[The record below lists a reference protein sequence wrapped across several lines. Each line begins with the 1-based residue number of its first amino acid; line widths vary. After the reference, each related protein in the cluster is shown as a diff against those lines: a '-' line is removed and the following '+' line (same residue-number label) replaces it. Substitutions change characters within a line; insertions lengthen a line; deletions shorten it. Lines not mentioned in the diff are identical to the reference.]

1 MSVTFATDSAIEEI
15 MDIQRIVEAWQDAR
29 DDIDNL
35 TEEVKQ
41 LRQDIEMLK
50 GRGPVAGR
58 VPRQEEHQPEDDSD
72 FPQVDYSYG
81 NWDQD
86 LKSLRAKVRAK
97 YPNPEPERWRV
108 AKKAGKRVPVYVQ
121 RWGTGKGCRAIV
133 PKGDSQY
140 FLIGEVEELLGPGRT
155 NG

>member
-1 MSVTFATDSAIEEI
+1 MSVTFATDSAIEGT

-50 GRGPVAGR
+50 GRGPVPEPM
-58 VPRQEEHQPEDDSD
+58 PRPKEPQPEDDS
-72 FPQVDYSYG
+72 DYSYG

-86 LKSLRAKVRAK
+86 LKSVARRFTQVSQPQTRQVAGLPEKREKGFRFTSKQWVRGWAA
-97 YPNPEPERWRV
+97 EPLFQKEI
-108 AKKAGKRVPVYVQ
+108 AS
-121 RWGTGKGCRAIV
+121 I
-133 PKGDSQY
+133 S
-140 FLIGEVEELLGPGRT
+140 
-155 NG
+155 

>member
-1 MSVTFATDSAIEEI
+1 MSVTFATDSAIEGT

-50 GRGPVAGR
+50 GRGPVPEPM
-58 VPRQEEHQPEDDSD
+58 PRPKEPQPEDDS
-72 FPQVDYSYG
+72 DYSYG

-86 LKSLRAKVRAK
+86 LKSLAKRCAK
-97 YPNPEPERWRV
+97 YPNPKPDGGRCPKSR
-108 AKKAGKRVPVYVQ
+108 KKGSGLRKTMGKGV
-121 RWGTGKGCRAIV
+121 GCRAIV
-133 PKGDSQY
+133 PKGNSQY
-140 FLIGEVEELLGPGRT
+140 FLNGEVEELLGPGRT